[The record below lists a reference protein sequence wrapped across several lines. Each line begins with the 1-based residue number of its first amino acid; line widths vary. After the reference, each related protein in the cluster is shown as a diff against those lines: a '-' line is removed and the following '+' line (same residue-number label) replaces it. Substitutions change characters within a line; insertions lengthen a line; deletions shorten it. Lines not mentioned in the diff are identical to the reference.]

1 MIKIAPS
8 ILAADLMNMKEEIE
22 LVDNYGAE
30 YIHIDVMDGQY
41 VENIAFGPNIVN
53 SLRPYTK
60 KTLDVHLMI
69 SPVIKYIDDFIKAG
83 ADIISF
89 HPDADNKNKEI
100 IKQIKSNNCKVGIAV
115 HPKINISDIEI
126 FLDDI
131 DCVIVM
137 TVVPG
142 FGGQKFM
149 HSEVK
154 KITELDNIKKQKNLK
169 FEIEVD
175 GGINHE
181 TGKICRDKNAN
192 SIVIGKKNQKIFN
205 CFLIPKQVKNIET
218 NDKIK
223 AC

>member
-41 VENIAFGPNIVN
+41 VENIAFGPNIVKA
-53 SLRPYTK
+53 LRPITK
-60 KTLDVHLMI
+60 KILDVHLMI
-69 SPVIKYIDDFIKAG
+69 TPVAKYIDSFVKAG

-89 HPDADNKNKEI
+89 HPDADKNTEDI

-192 SIVIGKKNQKIFN
+192 VLVAGSYIFSSGKENYKKMINS
-205 CFLIPKQVKNIET
+205 LR
-218 NDKIK
+218 
-223 AC
+223 

>member
-41 VENIAFGPNIVN
+41 VENIAFGPNIVK
-53 SLRPYTK
+53 SLRPITK
-60 KTLDVHLMI
+60 KILDVHLMI
-69 SPVIKYIDDFIKAG
+69 TPVAKYIDAFIEAG

-89 HPDADNKNKEI
+89 HPDADKNTQDI

-115 HPKINISDIEI
+115 HPKIKISDIEI
-126 FLDDI
+126 FLDNI

-154 KITELDNIKKQKNLK
+154 KITELNIIKKQKNLK

-192 SIVIGKKNQKIFN
+192 VLVAGSYIFSSGKENYKKMINS
-205 CFLIPKQVKNIET
+205 LR
-218 NDKIK
+218 
-223 AC
+223 

>member
-22 LVDNYGAE
+22 LVDNYGVE

-41 VENIAFGPNIVN
+41 VENIAFGPNIVK
-53 SLRPYTK
+53 SIRPLTK
-60 KTLDVHLMI
+60 KVLDVHLMI
-69 SPVIKYIDDFIKAG
+69 TPVAKYIDSFIKAG

-89 HPDADNKNKEI
+89 HPDADKNTQDI

-115 HPKINISDIEI
+115 HPKIKISDIEI
-126 FLDDI
+126 FLDEI

-149 HSEVK
+149 HSEVQ

-175 GGINHE
+175 GGINQE

-192 SIVIGKKNQKIFN
+192 VLVAGSYIFSSGKENYKKMINS
-205 CFLIPKQVKNIET
+205 LR
-218 NDKIK
+218 
-223 AC
+223 

>member
-41 VENIAFGPNIVN
+41 VENIAFGPNIVK
-53 SLRPYTK
+53 SLRPITK
-60 KTLDVHLMI
+60 KILDVHLMI
-69 SPVIKYIDDFIKAG
+69 TPVAKYIDSFIKAG

-89 HPDADNKNKEI
+89 HPDADKNTQDI

-192 SIVIGKKNQKIFN
+192 ILVAGSYIFSSGKENYKKMINS
-205 CFLIPKQVKNIET
+205 LR
-218 NDKIK
+218 
-223 AC
+223 

>member
-41 VENIAFGPNIVN
+41 VENIAFGPNIVK
-53 SLRPYTK
+53 SLRPITK
-60 KTLDVHLMI
+60 KILDVHLMI
-69 SPVIKYIDDFIKAG
+69 TPVAKYIDSFIKAG

-89 HPDADNKNKEI
+89 HPDADKNTHDI

-192 SIVIGKKNQKIFN
+192 VLVAGSYIFSSGKENYKEMINS
-205 CFLIPKQVKNIET
+205 LR
-218 NDKIK
+218 
-223 AC
+223 

>member
-8 ILAADLMNMKEEIE
+8 ILAADLMNLKEEIE

-41 VENIAFGPNIVN
+41 VENIAFGPNIVK
-53 SLRPYTK
+53 SLRPITK
-60 KTLDVHLMI
+60 KILDVHLMI
-69 SPVIKYIDDFIKAG
+69 TPVAKYIDSFIKAG

-89 HPDADNKNKEI
+89 HPDADKNTQDI

-115 HPKINISDIEI
+115 HPKIKISDIEI

-192 SIVIGKKNQKIFN
+192 VLVAGSYIFSSGKENYKKMINS
-205 CFLIPKQVKNIET
+205 LR
-218 NDKIK
+218 
-223 AC
+223 

>member
-41 VENIAFGPNIVN
+41 VENIAFGPNIVK
-53 SLRPYTK
+53 SLRPITK
-60 KTLDVHLMI
+60 KILDVHLMI
-69 SPVIKYIDDFIKAG
+69 TPVAKYIDSFIKAG

-89 HPDADNKNKEI
+89 HPDADKNTQDI

-115 HPKINISDIEI
+115 HPKIKISDIEI

-154 KITELDNIKKQKNLK
+154 KITELDNVKKQKNLK

-175 GGINHE
+175 GGINQE

-192 SIVIGKKNQKIFN
+192 VLVAGSYIFSSGKENYKKMINS
-205 CFLIPKQVKNIET
+205 LR
-218 NDKIK
+218 
-223 AC
+223 

>member
-41 VENIAFGPNIVN
+41 VENIAFGPNIVE
-53 SLRPYTK
+53 SLRPITK
-60 KTLDVHLMI
+60 KILDVHLMI
-69 SPVIKYIDDFIKAG
+69 TPVAKYIDSFIKAG

-89 HPDADNKNKEI
+89 HPDADKNTQNI

-181 TGKICRDKNAN
+181 TGKICREKNVNILVAGSYIFSSGKENYKKMIN
-192 SIVIGKKNQKIFN
+192 S
-205 CFLIPKQVKNIET
+205 LR
-218 NDKIK
+218 
-223 AC
+223 

>member
-41 VENIAFGPNIVN
+41 VDNIAFGPNIVK
-53 SLRPYTK
+53 SLRPITK
-60 KTLDVHLMI
+60 KILDLHLMI
-69 SPVIKYIDDFIKAG
+69 TPVAKYVDAFIKAG

-89 HPDADNKNKEI
+89 HPDADKNTLDI

-181 TGKICRDKNAN
+181 TGKICREKNAN
-192 SIVIGKKNQKIFN
+192 VLVAGSYIFSSGKENYKKMINS
-205 CFLIPKQVKNIET
+205 LR
-218 NDKIK
+218 
-223 AC
+223 